1 LVVTYHGAAPRKS
14 IRRTFFRFVVRTS
27 SGSISVAPINISGW
41 EHWWHWSPEIATS
54 KVEPHGDAVKVGA
67 RPIEVENANRPN
79 APMRLGWLGRL
90 DPPKRPDMWIAS
102 LARARE
108 SGIDIL
114 GVMAGGGSL
123 FEQTRRETFSLDLDV
138 HFLGWETAGA
148 SLSQMDVL
156 LTWSDSEGVPFVI
169 QEAIWAGIPCLT
181 NDLPGPT
188 AFLGSKE
195 LGVVDKDSVVDV
207 LRILTDPKARS
218 ELQLEQFARLQ
229 TLLAEGRPEWKF
241 ASHYQH
247 LAAGGP

>member
-1 LVVTYHGAAPRKS
+1 
-14 IRRTFFRFVVRTS
+14 
-27 SGSISVAPINISGW
+27 
-41 EHWWHWSPEIATS
+41 
-54 KVEPHGDAVKVGA
+54 
-67 RPIEVENANRPN
+67 
-79 APMRLGWLGRL
+79 
-90 DPPKRPDMWIAS
+90 
-102 LARARE
+102 
-108 SGIDIL
+108 
-114 GVMAGGGSL
+114 
-123 FEQTRRETFSLDLDV
+123 
-138 HFLGWETAGA
+138 
-148 SLSQMDVL
+148 MDVL

-188 AFLGSKE
+188 AFLDSKE